1 MAPTALSGSSS
12 YPPHTHRR
20 GWSGSTALDWQGCVS
35 RHNLRAHR
43 CPWHS
48 TCPAHIRWKGIKK
61 PSETSE
67 TTTAEE
73 KGREGEQNALHVTV
87 SCPRGARL
95 NTQVGLR
102 QTQSQPVSDH
112 GLGWHS
118 TVTSAHG
125 RVASYTV
132 PTYFLPKNGT
142 ESSSSPMSASA
153 YIYGHCNS
161 LSEAG
166 HP

>member
-1 MAPTALSGSSS
+1 M
-12 YPPHTHRR
+12 
-20 GWSGSTALDWQGCVS
+20 
-35 RHNLRAHR
+35 
-43 CPWHS
+43 
-48 TCPAHIRWKGIKK
+48 
-61 PSETSE
+61 
-67 TTTAEE
+67 
-73 KGREGEQNALHVTV
+73 HVTV
-87 SCPRGARL
+87 SSSRGARL

-102 QTQSQPVSDH
+102 QTQSQPVSGQ

-132 PTYFLPKNGT
+132 PTYFLPKKGT

-153 YIYGHCNS
+153 YIYGYYDS